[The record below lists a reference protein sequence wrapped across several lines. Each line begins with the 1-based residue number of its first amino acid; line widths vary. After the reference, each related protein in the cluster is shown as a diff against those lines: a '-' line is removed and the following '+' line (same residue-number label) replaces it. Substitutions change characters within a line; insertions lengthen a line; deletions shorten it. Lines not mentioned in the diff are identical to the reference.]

1 MIENTSLPEEMEAFP
16 IPEGAVFLDSGEGLT
31 LRELAIAALQK
42 IINDREL
49 TLPLGPELDLNNPKR
64 LLILNRFAIQVVTAG
79 ITTDEIS
86 IPLENWFRA
95 GAAPQILLAA
105 QIDEENNVV
114 SFPGVLTGEEF
125 KQLFSDQLNN
135 QKEVSLSVNE
145 FKGGVDRLLSFVRLL
160 EPSAITREGFTNKA
174 DWSWVP
180 ITKKIK
186 SSLSIAAV
194 GVAAIVL
201 GPQIFKPRLL
211 GGVAM
216 LSGDPIEITT
226 YTRSYQGLVKGSDQ
240 EEPSI
245 TACLLSP
252 AFVKD
257 KENSNAIS
265 LLSID
270 KPLIFSM
277 DPLNEIKISRKGNI
291 LWSQSATIGKRI
303 RGSIPWPIEPIKAGE
318 KLVLSIR
325 PKGASFGEEAN
336 IILQAKSADE
346 FQKIDNTINSLGNSK
361 SKWINIINQNLEKDR
376 NLALTLLFSDQAPK
390 SKILDQARSVVLEKE
405 GCLKAKQL
413 NN

>member
-1 MIENTSLPEEMEAFP
+1 MIENNSQPEEMEAFP
-16 IPEGAVFLDSGEGLT
+16 IPEGAVFLDSSEGLT

-64 LLILNRFAIQVVTAG
+64 LLILNRFAIEVVTAG

-86 IPLENWFRA
+86 IPLGHWYRA

-125 KQLFSDQLNN
+125 KQLVSRQLNN
-135 QKEVSLSVNE
+135 QKEVSISVNE

-160 EPSAITREGFTNKA
+160 EPSAITREGFTNQA
-174 DWSWVP
+174 DWSWKP

-186 SSLSIAAV
+186 SSLSITAF

-201 GPQIFKPRLL
+201 GPQIFRPRLL

-216 LSGDPIEITT
+216 LSGDPIEIAT
-226 YTRSYQGLVKGSDQ
+226 YTRSYQAAVPK
-240 EEPSI
+240 

-252 AFVKD
+252 SFVKD

-265 LLSID
+265 FLSID

-277 DPLNEIKISRKGNI
+277 DPLNEIKISRGGNI
-291 LWSQSATIGKRI
+291 VWSQSATIEKRI
-303 RGSIPWPIEPIKAGE
+303 RGSIPWPIAPIKAGE

-325 PKGASFGEEAN
+325 PKGTSFGEEAK
-336 IILQAKSADE
+336 IILQAKSEAE
-346 FQKIDNTINSLGNSK
+346 FQKLDNIIDSLGDSK
-361 SKWINIINQNLEKDR
+361 SGWINIIDKNLGKDK
-376 NLALTLLFSDQAPK
+376 NLALSLLFSPQAPK
-390 SKILDQARSVVLEKE
+390 SKLLDQARSTLLEKE

-413 NN
+413 NK

>member
-1 MIENTSLPEEMEAFP
+1 MIENTSQPEEMEAFP
-16 IPEGAVFLDSGEGLT
+16 IPEGAVFLDSSEGLT

-64 LLILNRFAIQVVTAG
+64 LLILNRFAIEVVTAG

-86 IPLENWFRA
+86 IPLAHWYRD

-125 KQLFSDQLNN
+125 KQLVSNQLNN
-135 QKEVSLSVNE
+135 QKEVSISVNE

-160 EPSAITREGFTNKA
+160 EPSAITREGFTNQA
-174 DWSWVP
+174 ALSWKP

-186 SSLSIAAV
+186 SSLSITAF

-201 GPQIFKPRLL
+201 GPQIFRPRLL

-216 LSGDPIEITT
+216 LSGDPIEIAT
-226 YTRSYQGLVKGSDQ
+226 YTRSYQAAGPKTAV
-240 EEPSI
+240 PA

-252 AFVKD
+252 SFVKD
-257 KENSNAIS
+257 KGNSNAIS
-265 LLSID
+265 FLSID

-277 DPLNEIKISRKGNI
+277 DPLNEIKISRGGNI
-291 LWSQSATIGKRI
+291 VWSQNATIEKRI
-303 RGSIPWPIEPIKAGE
+303 QGAIQWPIAPIKAGE

-325 PKGASFGEEAN
+325 PKGTSFGEEAK
-336 IILQAKSADE
+336 IILQAKSEDE
-346 FQKIDNTINSLGNSK
+346 FQKLDNIIDSLGDSQ
-361 SKWINIINQNLEKDR
+361 SRWIKIINQNLEKDKS
-376 NLALTLLFSDQAPK
+376 LALSLLFSDQAPK
-390 SKILDQARSVVLEKE
+390 SKVLDQARSVVLEKE
-405 GCLKAKQL
+405 GCLKGS
-413 NN
+413 N